1 MFSGARYQSCETN
14 VTVTSNDSP
23 PSSSPSAQ
31 WFLKYRKYILSSLV
45 AGLSLAVILA
55 LGLTLTTTTTSTTKT
70 TSIVTTAGS
79 KSTSAGR
86 IKETILA

>member
-23 PSSSPSAQ
+23 PSSALCSQ
-31 WFLKYRKYILSSLV
+31 WFLKYRKYILASIV

-55 LGLTLTTTTTSTTKT
+55 LGLTLTTTTTPTT
-70 TSIVTTAGS
+70 TSIVTTADS